1 MPAHRRGWEHRVI
14 QAEIVWDVA
23 ELGALRAD
31 WERLFAAGHSE
42 PSTSLEWSDALLRSH
57 LRESDLVFVV
67 VLREAG
73 SVVSLVPAIVRREPI
88 AGPFDVAVLSFLSEL
103 HNTHSD
109 ILRSADRPEVVAA
122 LFGALTSLPCRWDV
136 FSVRRLLESS
146 PLTRHMTE
154 IASRLP
160 LPGRIRREQPSFIL
174 GLGAGYDAFLRA
186 RSGKFRNYL
195 KRKTRQLTAL
205 GQVEVRRAGR
215 EISLED
221 AYRDLLEVDARS
233 WKQANGSAI
242 PARPEQ
248 RAFYRLLGEGA
259 LRHDRLHLT
268 LMYLDGRPIAFNY
281 GLTLRDTY
289 YYIKTSFDEEFRRVS
304 PATVLRAQLIQS
316 LVEDGIR
323 VLDFP
328 AEPYQWEEQ
337 WTDQMRWHRSILLFN
352 RTPRGLLCR
361 AIVALRDTFR
371 RGVADDRVRYVDAR
385 QAGRPGAS

>member
-14 QAEIVWDVA
+14 QAEIVWDLR
-23 ELGALRAD
+23 ELGALGED
-31 WERLFAAGHSE
+31 WQRLFAAGHSE
-42 PSTSLEWSDALLRSH
+42 PSTSLEWSDALLKSH
-57 LRESDLVFVV
+57 VRESDLVFVV

-73 SVVSLVPAIVRREPI
+73 SVVSLVPAIVRREQVL
-88 AGPFDVAVLSFLSEL
+88 GPLNVAVLSFLSEL

-109 ILRSADRPEVVAA
+109 ILRAADRPDVVAA
-122 LFGALTSLPCRWDV
+122 LFGALTSVPCRWDV
-136 FSVRRLLESS
+136 FSARRLLESG
-146 PLTRHMTE
+146 PLARQMTDF
-154 IASRLP
+154 AGQSGYP
-160 LPGRIRREQPSFIL
+160 CRIRREQPSFIL
-174 GLGAGYDAFLRA
+174 DLRQGYDAFLRA

-195 KRKTRQLTAL
+195 KRKTRQLAAL

-215 EISLED
+215 DMSLAD
-221 AYRDLLEVDARS
+221 AYEDLLAVDSRS

-268 LMYLDGRPIAFNY
+268 LLYLDGRPIAFNY

-304 PATVLRAQLIQS
+304 PATVLRAQLVRS
-316 LVEDGIR
+316 LVEEGIQ

-352 RTPRGLLCR
+352 RTPRGLFYR
-361 AIVALRDTFR
+361 AVIGLRDAFR
-371 RGVADDRVRYVDAR
+371 RRADDGDVRYVDPR
-385 QAGRPGAS
+385 SLSVQ